1 MRITVFNG
9 STCAAGTASFGVAVS
24 IPVATSNKAT
34 CASVVGSGI
43 ACKSI
48 GGTVSILSESRSC
61 GAGEFELVQA
71 IGGRVLTATV
81 YTDSD
86 CAAQLE
92 VAAVALDKCIALS
105 VPGASQAINAVFTNG
120 NGTMTTTLYDD
131 SACSVV
137 SKNQSVSTP
146 AKLAQCEAQ
155 PPAKYGVCTKVVP
168 ECVAAFSAKYSGV
181 SVGSFKYMEVSQVN
195 TPPTSKSSAMTVGI
209 SALGGL
215 AAFLFF

>member
-1 MRITVFNG
+1 MRRRDRQLRSSRVD
-9 STCAAGTASFGVAVS
+9 STRNKQQSHVRLCRWQRRRVQVDWRHNSNLERVAFVRRRRIRARPSDRRPRAHRHRLHRLGLRGTAR
-24 IPVATSNKAT
+24 
-34 CASVVGSGI
+34 
-43 ACKSI
+43 
-48 GGTVSILSESRSC
+48 SR
-61 GAGEFELVQA
+61 
-71 IGGRVLTATV
+71 GR
-81 YTDSD
+81 
-86 CAAQLE
+86 C
-92 VAAVALDKCIALS
+92 LDKCIALS

-181 SVGSFKYMEVSQVN
+181 SVGSFKYMEVSQVI
-195 TPPTSKSSAMTVGI
+195 TPTTSKSSAMTVGI
-209 SALGGL
+209 SA
-215 AAFLFF
+215 F